1 MRQNGKIYYGDE
13 EVRGSPGGL
22 AFIKELVDAESWDFG
37 HHVLSHLKDGEYSEA
52 DLKHCVLTGT
62 IHKREKDEYGEAVD
76 GNKYTIVGQAV
87 AGYPFYVVGK
97 ILRGEEGQYFFLITA
112 HRAK

>member
-1 MRQNGKIYYGDE
+1 VG
-13 EVRGSPGGL
+13 GSPGGL
-22 AFIKELVDAESWDFG
+22 PLIRELVGARSWDFSL
-37 HHVLSHLKDGEYSEA
+37 HVYERLDAGDYTEA
-52 DLKHCVLTGT
+52 DLQRCALTGT

-112 HRAK
+112 HTAK